1 MYMYRW
7 CVGLPLS
14 AVGDGG
20 GQQRTSDAV
29 GLAGGGGVLREL
41 HLLACILC
49 IWRITSERTSVIVEL
64 GQ

>member
-1 MYMYRW
+1 MYRW

-41 HLLACILC
+41 RLFSMYSVYIEY
-49 IWRITSERTSVIVEL
+49 TSERTSVMVAL